1 MEVIVGT
8 IILKDN
14 KVLMVKESKKECY
27 GKLAFP
33 AGHLK
38 AEESVLEGA
47 KRELMEE
54 TGYTAELIKAFHLI
68 TFSGKRPMIM
78 LHFLGDNAQLV
89 KEYDKEEI
97 LGIEWVDIRNF
108 ENLDET
114 QFRNYDVF
122 KTIINSIQ
130 KNQTYNLDLI
140 KFLKS

>member
-1 MEVIVGT
+1 MEIIVGT

-14 KVLMVKESKKECY
+14 KVLMVKETKKECY

-38 AEESVLEGA
+38 DEENVLEGA

-54 TGYTAELIKAFHLI
+54 TGYTAELKKTFPLI

-78 LHFLGDNAQLV
+78 LHFLGDNEKLV

-97 LGIEWVDIRNF
+97 LGIEWVDIGNF
-108 ENLDET
+108 EDLDKT

-130 KNQTYNLDLI
+130 KDQTYNLDLI

>member
-14 KVLMVKESKKECY
+14 KVLMVKETKKECY

-38 AEESVLEGA
+38 DEEDVLEGA

-54 TGYTAELIKAFHLI
+54 TGYTAEIKKAFPLI

-78 LHFLGDNAQLV
+78 LHFLGDNEKLI

-97 LGIEWVDIRNF
+97 LGIEWVDIGNF
-108 ENLDET
+108 EDLDKT

-122 KTIINSIQ
+122 ETIINSIQ

>member
-14 KVLMVKESKKECY
+14 KVLMVKETKKECY

-38 AEESVLEGA
+38 DEENLLEGA

-54 TGYTAELIKAFHLI
+54 TGYTAKLIKAFPLI

-78 LHFLGDNAQLV
+78 LHFLGNDEKLI

-97 LGIEWVDIRNF
+97 LGTEWVDIRNF

-114 QFRNYDVF
+114 QFRNYSVF
-122 KTIINSIQ
+122 KIIINSILN
-130 KNQTYNLDLI
+130 NQTYNLDLI
-140 KFLKS
+140 KYLES